1 MQVGLSTA
9 SFFPSYETP
18 AALDIICK
26 YRAPVCEVF
35 MNGPSQYSPVF
46 AKQCLKKAN
55 DAGVKIVSVH
65 AMASQYEPQLFSP
78 LASQRSDAQDTLRRV
93 LEAAA
98 VMEAR
103 AHSFHGLL
111 YYLNRPPGPMD
122 YDKIARQ
129 TAEILKIYCEFDII
143 MAWENVHYAIFH
155 KPDFPNEVQNR
166 LYGADNLMFCLDVKQ
181 AALSY
186 VDPCDFIEGIGDRLS
201 HVHLC
206 DVQGRMPRLPGEGEL
221 DFPALAAKLAECR
234 AERKLSVMELE
245 GSDSGVSS
253 MRPVPAL
260 LETYASCSTD
270 VEEIINNMKKC
281 QEIFAYV

>member
-9 SFFPSYETP
+9 SFFPSYETA

-26 YRAPVCEVF
+26 HKAPVCEVF

-78 LASQRSDAQDTLRRV
+78 LASQRKDAQDTLRRV
-93 LEAAA
+93 LEAGAIMGA
-98 VMEAR
+98 K

-122 YDKIARQ
+122 YDKLARQ
-129 TAEILKIYCEFDII
+129 TAEILKIYCEFEIN

-155 KPDFPNEVQNR
+155 KPDFPKNLHDR
-166 LYGADNLMFCLDVKQ
+166 LYGADNLLFCLDVKQ
-181 AALSY
+181 AALSDA
-186 VDPCDFIEGIGDRLS
+186 DPCAFIEGIGDKLS

-206 DVQGRMPRLPGEGEL
+206 DVRGRMPRLPGEGEL
-221 DFPALAAKLAECR
+221 DFPALAAKLAEQ
-234 AERKLSVMELE
+234 K
-245 GSDSGVSS
+245 
-253 MRPVPAL
+253 PQNVPAL

-270 VEEIINNMKKC
+270 VEEIIKNMKKC
-281 QEIFAYV
+281 QEIFANV